1 MPKDLSRVQNI
12 VITMLENRSFDHILG
27 YLGLPDS
34 GHPLAAR
41 IEGVQHAQT
50 YYALTPA
57 PAEAPFVTV
66 GPRKKKRG
74 NSNHHRR
81 PITLFF

>member
-34 GHPLAAR
+34 GHPFAAP
-41 IEGVQHAQT
+41 IEGRSPSPGCIFLS
-50 YYALTPA
+50 Y
-57 PAEAPFVTV
+57 
-66 GPRKKKRG
+66 
-74 NSNHHRR
+74 
-81 PITLFF
+81 